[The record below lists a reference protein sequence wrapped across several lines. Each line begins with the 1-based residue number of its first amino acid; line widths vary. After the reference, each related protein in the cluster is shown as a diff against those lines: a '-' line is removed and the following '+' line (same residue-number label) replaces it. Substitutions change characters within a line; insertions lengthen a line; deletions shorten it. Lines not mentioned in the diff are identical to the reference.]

1 MSNSAA
7 SPQPLTSVLSGPL
20 TGAVT
25 VPGDKSISHRALILG
40 ALATGET
47 MVTGL
52 LEAEDI
58 MATAQAVRQ
67 LGAVVERDGAVWR
80 VFGRGVGG
88 LTQPDEPL
96 DLGNSG
102 TGARL
107 LMGVVAGHDI
117 EAVFTGDES
126 LCRRPM
132 GRVLS
137 PLKQMGLRLRETG
150 RDLLPLTLIGT
161 DMLAPIAYELP
172 VASAQVKS
180 AVLLAG
186 LCAAGET
193 TVIEPERTRDHT
205 EKMLAHFGAE
215 IAAKDGKN
223 GRLITV
229 KGRPTLRGQKV
240 EVPGDPSS
248 AAFAI
253 AAALITPG
261 SDVIVRNVLINP
273 TRTGFYETV
282 REMGADVT
290 YENVRQHGGERI
302 ADIRARYSR
311 LSGVRIPEERAPVM
325 IDEYPCLAAVASLA
339 EGVTRMEGLAELR
352 VKESDRLAAMETG
365 LKACGVDATS
375 EGDTL
380 IVRGMPQPPG
390 GGFIATGMDHRI
402 AMTFLVLGLAA
413 RDPITVDDVGMIA
426 TSFPSFRALMEGL
439 GARFRSAEAA
449 P

>member
-1 MSNSAA
+1 MAHDETFA
-7 SPQPLTSVLSGPL
+7 RPLTSAMSGPL
-20 TGAVT
+20 HGRIR
-25 VPGDKSISHRALILG
+25 VPGDKSISHRSLILG
-40 ALATGET
+40 ALATGVT
-47 MVTGL
+47 TITGL
-52 LEAEDI
+52 LESEDI

-67 LGAVVERDGAVWR
+67 LGAIVEQHGDEWHVY
-80 VFGRGVGG
+80 GRGLGG
-88 LTQPDEPL
+88 LTAPAEPL
-96 DLGNSG
+96 DMGNSG

-107 LMGVVAGHDI
+107 MMGVVAGHDI

-137 PLKQMGLRLRETG
+137 PLKQMGLQLREAG
-150 RDLLPLTLIGT
+150 QDLLPLTLIGT
-161 DMLAPIAYELP
+161 DMLAPIVYELP

-205 EKMLAHFGAE
+205 EKMLTHFGAE
-215 IAAKDGKN
+215 LTIVDKPE
-223 GRLITV
+223 GRFITV
-229 KGRPTLRGQKV
+229 KGRPILTGQPV
-240 EVPGDPSS
+240 VVPGDPSS

-253 AAALITPG
+253 AAALICPD
-261 SDVIVRNVLINP
+261 SDVTVENVLINP
-273 TRTGFYETV
+273 TRTGFYETLI
-282 REMGADVT
+282 EMGADIA
-290 YENVRQHGGERI
+290 YENVRDHGGEMI

-311 LSGVRIPEERAPVM
+311 LRGIRIPEERAPVM

-352 VKESDRLAAMETG
+352 VKESDRLAAMEAG
-365 LKACGVDATS
+365 LKACGVDAKS

-390 GGFIATGMDHRI
+390 GGFVQTEMDHRI
-402 AMTFLVLGLAA
+402 AMTFLVLGLASA
-413 RDPITVDDVGMIA
+413 TPITVDDTRMIA
-426 TSFPSFRALMEGL
+426 TSFPSFQPLMTSL
-439 GARFRSAEAA
+439 GANFSTQEKR
-449 P
+449 